1 MTSETQ
7 PSWDSQSIKKGNE
20 KGEIKME
27 SIGDFASV
35 LYKFAKFDGPYA
47 VETPTDHYSECFL

>member
-1 MTSETQ
+1 
-7 PSWDSQSIKKGNE
+7 
-20 KGEIKME
+20 ME
-27 SIGDFASV
+27 SIGDFASL